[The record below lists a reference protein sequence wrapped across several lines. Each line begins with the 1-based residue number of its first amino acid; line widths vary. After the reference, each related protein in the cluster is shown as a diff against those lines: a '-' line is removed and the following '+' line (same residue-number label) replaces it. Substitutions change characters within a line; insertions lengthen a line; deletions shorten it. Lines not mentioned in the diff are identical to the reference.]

1 MLRWNNYLEKVSG
14 YSGAEIQQMNALD
27 FFTENEKEKVH
38 RRIQEVFVRGA
49 SQVDANFLTKDGH
62 KIPHVFTGAR
72 LEYDGVTY
80 LPGVGLDITE
90 RKRIEEALNS
100 EKERL
105 AVTLRSIGDAVI
117 ATDRSGRVTLMNPV
131 AENLTGW
138 PETEAK
144 GKPLSKIFNIVNEMT
159 GQPGQDPVQQV
170 LKTGKIQALSNH
182 TVLISRDGNIFSN
195 ADSAAPIMDAGQ
207 KIGGIVL
214 VFRDV
219 TAAQRTEAEL
229 LKIEKLRSLGVLAGG
244 IAHDFNNFL
253 TGIIGNLSLVQL
265 DLDPNNRIYPRLKE
279 MEKAALREKI

>member
-27 FFTENEKEKVH
+27 FFTEDEKEKVH

-49 SQVDANFLTKDGH
+49 SQVDVNFLTKDGH